1 MLESLKKFFNKGR
14 NTGSESKAASAANN
28 SKPTSAF
35 SRQSQAKSS
44 IFASGD
50 QLEALRQAAA
60 ETNAIAEKLNKE
72 ALYISATVYVY
83 DPRPLKGV
91 KPGQVIMTRKSR
103 VKKIVGPNSTW
114 EADAWPE
121 DVALTYR
128 GKPFGVV
135 VSKKVEGITDIPVLV
150 GELLEGYHNIPD
162 TRLHIKNE
170 NPDFYPI
177 TDLAKYDALNA
188 KPAGREFRADYKV
201 NLVGE
206 EKVQAELAELG
217 EGYIWLSV
225 SLGTFDQGE
234 HAGETS
240 VEFALAGKPCGHLT
254 PLQSSRYQAMVPK
267 GGTAI
272 CLAKIEQGKKKL
284 EIKALLP
291 AWKDVNEA

>member
-1 MLESLKKFFNKGR
+1 MLESLKKLFNKGR
-14 NTGSESKAASAANN
+14 NNDSSSKAADSSSNLKQTGPTN
-28 SKPTSAF
+28 KPLTESNIF
-35 SRQSQAKSS
+35 SSN
-44 IFASGD
+44 D
-50 QLEALRQAAA
+50 QLEALKQAAA
-60 ETNAIAEKLNKE
+60 KTNAMAMKLNEE

-91 KPGQVIMTRKSR
+91 KPGQVIMTRKSK
-103 VKKIVGPNSTW
+103 VKRIVGPNSTW

-121 DVALTYR
+121 DVALAYR
-128 GKPFGVV
+128 GKPFGAV

-188 KPAGREFRADYKV
+188 KPAGREFRADYRV
-201 NLVGE
+201 DLVGE
-206 EKVQAELAELG
+206 EKVQDELTSLG

-225 SLGTFDQGE
+225 SLGAFEKGE
-234 HAGETS
+234 HAGEPS
-240 VEFALAGKPCGHLT
+240 VEFALDDRPCGHLT
-254 PLQSSRYQAMVPK
+254 PLQSSRYHAMVPK
-267 GGTAI
+267 NGSAI
-272 CLAKIEQGKKKL
+272 CLARIVQGKKKL
-284 EIKALLP
+284 EIEALLP

>member
-1 MLESLKKFFNKGR
+1 MLESLKKFFNKR
-14 NTGSESKAASAANN
+14 QNSGSNRIVNATSSPKQT
-28 SKPTSAF
+28 KPTSKP
-35 SRQSQAKSS
+35 QAESD
-44 IFASGD
+44 IFASND
-50 QLEALRQAAA
+50 QLEALKQAAA
-60 ETNAIAEKLNKE
+60 ETNAMAMKLNEE

-121 DVALTYR
+121 DVALTYH

-135 VSKKVEGITDIPVLV
+135 ASKKIEGVTDIPVLV

-188 KPAGREFRADYKV
+188 KPAGRELLADYRV
-201 NLVGE
+201 DLVGE
-206 EKVQAELAELG
+206 EKVQDELAALG

-225 SLGTFDQGE
+225 SLGTFETGE

-240 VEFALAGKPCGHLT
+240 VEFALDGKPCGHLT
-254 PLQSSRYQAMVPK
+254 PLQSSRYHSAVPRDK
-267 GGTAI
+267 QTV
-272 CLAKIEQGKKKL
+272 CLAKIKKGKKKL
-284 EIKALLP
+284 EIEALLP
-291 AWKDVNEA
+291 AWSTINES